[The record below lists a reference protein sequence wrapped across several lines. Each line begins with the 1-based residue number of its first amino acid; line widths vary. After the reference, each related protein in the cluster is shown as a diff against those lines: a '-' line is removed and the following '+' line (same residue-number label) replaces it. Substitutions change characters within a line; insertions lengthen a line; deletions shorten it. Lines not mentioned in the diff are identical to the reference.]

1 MPTVKMS
8 EIAYNEFKQFLDEN
22 GVKTFNIRINLA
34 GMG

>member
-1 MPTVKMS
+1 MSAVKMT
-8 EIAYNEFKQFLDEN
+8 ETAYTEFKQFLEEN